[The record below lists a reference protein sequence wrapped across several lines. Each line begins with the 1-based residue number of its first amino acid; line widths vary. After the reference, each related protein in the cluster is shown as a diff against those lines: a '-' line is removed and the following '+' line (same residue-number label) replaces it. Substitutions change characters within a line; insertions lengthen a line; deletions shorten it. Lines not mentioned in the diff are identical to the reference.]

1 MPALPPAPVLDAGG
15 GVVLRPVRA
24 DDPAELAAVVEQ
36 HRDPQVQRFTWIP
49 ETYELV
55 NAEAFLANAER
66 GWREG
71 DLAALAVDVDGA
83 YRGTVDL
90 RPEDGSWAELGFGLH
105 PAARGRGVATRAVGA
120 LLDWGFD
127 VLGLAGVTWRAD
139 VENTASLH
147 VAQRCGFTVEGRVR
161 GLLLHRGRRVDGVV
175 ATLLAGDPRK
185 PVDHADRPLPP
196 WRDER

>member
-55 NAEAFLANAER
+55 NAEAFAANAER
-66 GWREG
+66 GWRDG
-71 DLAALAVDVDGA
+71 DLATLVVDVDGS

-90 RPEDGSWAELGFGLH
+90 RPEDGAWAELGFGLH